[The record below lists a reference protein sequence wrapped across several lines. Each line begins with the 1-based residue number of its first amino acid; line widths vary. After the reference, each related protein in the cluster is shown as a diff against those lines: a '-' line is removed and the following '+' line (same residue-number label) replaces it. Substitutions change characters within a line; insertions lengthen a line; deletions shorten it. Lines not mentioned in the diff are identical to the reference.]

1 MIRGIGTDI
10 LQLER
15 ARAALQRTPGL
26 AKRVLTPA
34 ELESYDNTADS
45 ERFFAK
51 RFAAKEAVVKALGTG
66 IGRGV
71 SWQHIT
77 ISNNELGKPEV
88 MLSGGAQEHA
98 QRQDIATIHISYSD
112 EQDYVIAFAI
122 AESG

>member
-1 MIRGIGTDI
+1 MIQGIGTDI

-15 ARAALQRTPGL
+15 ASAALKRTPGL

-34 ELESYDNTADS
+34 ELVLFEKSAQQ

-71 SWQHIT
+71 SWQHIAIT
-77 ISNNELGKPEV
+77 NNEMGKPEV
-88 MLSGGAQEHA
+88 QLSGGALVNA
-98 QRQDIATIHISYSD
+98 QHQGIVTVHISYSD
-112 EQDYVIAFAI
+112 ERDYIVAFAI
-122 AESG
+122 AESF

>member
-15 ARAALQRTPGL
+15 AAAALKRTPGL

-34 ELESYDNTADS
+34 ELELYEKSAQS

-71 SWQHIT
+71 SWQHIAIT
-77 ISNNELGKPEV
+77 NNELGKPEV
-88 MLSGGAQEHA
+88 YLCGGAQIHA
-98 QRQDIATIHISYSD
+98 QNQGIATVHISYSD
-112 EQDYVIAFAI
+112 ERDYIVAFAI
-122 AESG
+122 AESA